1 MAATLVWPIVAGEP
15 DFVRRTRESYDTTA
29 DDYVIWISG
38 ELAAKPYDRA
48 VLSVF
53 ASLVPGPVVDVGCGP
68 GRVTAFLSDLGVS
81 ASGVDLSPGMIAAA
95 RRTHPAL
102 RFEVGSMLSLDI
114 PSGSL
119 GGLVAWY
126 SIIHVP
132 DESLPAVFAEFHRV
146 LAPGGLLQL
155 AFQVGDDPL
164 HLTSAGGHAV
174 SLVFHRRRPAAV
186 TAMLAAAGFEPRA
199 ELWRAADEDGEFRE
213 RTPQAY
219 LLARKPTTE
228 GIAGC

>member
-15 DFVRRTRESYDTTA
+15 DFVRRTRESYDATA
-29 DDYVIWISG
+29 DDYVRWIRG

-68 GRVTAFLSDLGVS
+68 GRVTAFLSELGVA
-81 ASGVDLSPGMIAAA
+81 ASGVDLSPGMVAAA
-95 RRTHPAL
+95 RRAHPAL

-119 GGLVAWY
+119 GGVLAWY

-132 DESLPAVFAEFHRV
+132 DGLLPDVFAEFHRV

-186 TAMLAAAGFEPRA
+186 TTLLAAAGSELRA
-199 ELWRAADEDGEFRE
+199 ELWRAADEAGEFPE

-219 LLARKPTTE
+219 LLARKP
-228 GIAGC
+228 IAGC